1 MNRLFRRPEV
11 ELMTGLSRAS
21 IYAKMQK
28 GEFPA
33 PVRLGTNSVAWRAA
47 DIEAWI
53 DSLPPARLG
62 RASPAISRAAADPET
77 NASR

>member
-1 MNRLFRRPEV
+1 MNRLLRRPEV
-11 ELMTGLSRAS
+11 ESITGLSRAS

-33 PVRLGTNSVAWRAA
+33 PVRLGTNSVAWRVV

-53 DSLPPARLG
+53 ESLPPARFHKAG
-62 RASPAISRAAADPET
+62 CSESRKAAE
-77 NASR
+77 